1 MIDSAH
7 IVQSSFQTL
16 LEKDPEHNF
25 VREFF
30 VSLRSQDPRL
40 RELFADVDWD
50 QQHNKFLLALVLIVE
65 NIEDPGQNTYTLQ
78 SMGEDHLN
86 RYGVTRDMLP
96 PFRAALLNTLE
107 INLGDEWT
115 PEVEQAWKDG
125 VNEIFKLMFP
135 PA

>member
-115 PEVEQAWKDG
+115 PEVEQA
-125 VNEIFKLMFP
+125 
-135 PA
+135 